1 MKEKKSQESQ
11 FEPVVTGL
19 ARCMSEK
26 TPIAFPGKPQS
37 FEVRGPFSI
46 GNDDFPF
53 HLFARHEK
61 PDGTWAEA
69 RVGVDPY
76 RKSNGKPLKGNRKNR
91 AVRAVECSLFV
102 AGDGTK
108 TKLNVVPVDYVTSLV
123 RMPERE

>member
-1 MKEKKSQESQ
+1 MKEKKHQKAQ
-11 FEPVVTGL
+11 FEPIVSALTRRM
-19 ARCMSEK
+19 AEK
-26 TPIAFPGKPQS
+26 APIEFPGKPQA
-37 FEVRGPFSI
+37 FEVRGPFAI
-46 GNDDFPF
+46 GNDEFPF

-61 PDGTWAEA
+61 SDGTWAEV
-69 RVGVDPY
+69 RIGVDPY

-123 RMPERE
+123 RMPESE